1 MGEQLKVNEMA
12 QQKQVKIVAGMPAFN
27 ESKYVGTLVLDTRQ
41 YVNEVIVVDDGSA
54 DDTSKIARLAG
65 AQVVT
70 HANNKGYGAAIQSIF
85 AEAKKSGADI
95 LVLLD
100 ADAQHH
106 PKDIPSIV
114 QPILNGY
121 DMVIGSRKKQA
132 AKIPFFRRIG
142 QKVILNS
149 VNILNKTDL
158 TDSESGFRA
167 FSRKALDSLELKER
181 GMAVSAET
189 VAEALRLKL
198 KITEVP
204 ISITYSKDSSTLN
217 PVKHGVSVI
226 MRVAVMIAEQ
236 RPLFFFGLAGL
247 ILVICGLAAG
257 FYALSL
263 YGQSGVIS
271 IGWSLVAMFLLIVCI
286 LSIFNGLT
294 LHALY
299 NIIHQAI
306 SKEKN

>member
-1 MGEQLKVNEMA
+1 
-12 QQKQVKIVAGMPAFN
+12 
-27 ESKYVGTLVLDTRQ
+27 
-41 YVNEVIVVDDGSA
+41 
-54 DDTSKIARLAG
+54 
-65 AQVVT
+65 VVT
-70 HANNKGYGAAIQSIF
+70 HERNKGYGAAIQSLF
-85 AEAKKSGADI
+85 DEAKKTDADI
-95 LVLLD
+95 LVILD
-100 ADAQHH
+100 ADAQHSA
-106 PKDIPSIV
+106 KDIQSIV

-121 DMVIGSRKKQA
+121 DMVIGSRVKQTS
-132 AKIPFFRRIG
+132 KIPFFRRIG

-167 FSRKALDSLELKER
+167 FSRRAIETLELKEN

-204 ISITYSKDSSTLN
+204 ISISYSKDSSTLN
-217 PVKHGVSVI
+217 PVSHGVSVI
-226 MRVAVMIAEQ
+226 TRIAVMIAEQ

-247 ILVICGLAAG
+247 ILVILGLAAG
-257 FYALSL
+257 VFALKL
-263 YGQSGVIS
+263 YSESGVIS
-271 IGWSLVAMFLLIVCI
+271 IPWSLVAMFLLII
-286 LSIFNGLT
+286 GTLSTFNGLT

-306 SKEKN
+306 SKEKHS